1 MGLSWQQLQWA
12 PFNVLASLNPQT
24 SAEIWA
30 DNIDVSLIAQFIE
43 DSGLLSVSA
52 QQQLAEYAP
61 RGKLENFSISV
72 PLQEQ
77 TQEHMLIK
85 TNLNN
90 VDVGSVRGSPNIWG
104 IDGYAEIDYDIADRS
119 ASGFA
124 DVESDRFR
132 INIPTVFTSTWD
144 HNYVNGSVGFSLD
157 LNEGMH
163 LRLKSNAVVA
173 ETDIVDGRVQFTS
186 IINRPNEGEP
196 KAELELL
203 VGALRFDAAGRAAYL
218 PDAPQVE
225 AGLASTMQWLNGAI
239 LDGELANSGALFRGS
254 TLPNSPAQTKT
265 FQSFYLMNDGELNFS
280 DEWPNLQE
288 VTAFVI
294 TDDSKIDIEVN
305 RATSLDVVAT
315 SVLGT
320 ESECPWRELGIRSGL
335 GGWRYVGRA

>member
-1 MGLSWQQLQWA
+1 
-12 PFNVLASLNPQT
+12 
-24 SAEIWA
+24 
-30 DNIDVSLIAQFIE
+30 
-43 DSGLLSVSA
+43 
-52 QQQLAEYAP
+52 
-61 RGKLENFSISV
+61 
-72 PLQEQ
+72 
-77 TQEHMLIK
+77 
-85 TNLNN
+85 
-90 VDVGSVRGSPNIWG
+90 
-104 IDGYAEIDYDIADRS
+104 
-119 ASGFA
+119 
-124 DVESDRFR
+124 
-132 INIPTVFTSTWD
+132 
-144 HNYVNGSVGFSLD
+144 
-157 LNEGMH
+157 MH

-280 DEWPNLQE
+280 DEWPNLRE

-315 SVLGT
+315 SVLV
-320 ESECPWRELGIRSGL
+320 R
-335 GGWRYVGRA
+335 

>member
-1 MGLSWQQLQWA
+1 MALSLEVTGNEFADMAGQLHLELPDANYGDLFSRQSVADMSVEELFGGGNFWLTFSRGELSEFVSELELDTLALQNSDSDTLSLQDVSGKASLSRQSDGETWQLALSDMGLSWQQLQWA

-72 PLQEQ
+72 PLEEQ

-104 IDGYAEIDYDIADRS
+104 IDGYAEIDYDIAGRS

-132 INIPTVFTSTWD
+132 INIPTVFTSIL
-144 HNYVNGSVGFSLD
+144 GS
-157 LNEGMH
+157 
-163 LRLKSNAVVA
+163 
-173 ETDIVDGRVQFTS
+173 
-186 IINRPNEGEP
+186 
-196 KAELELL
+196 
-203 VGALRFDAAGRAAYL
+203 
-218 PDAPQVE
+218 
-225 AGLASTMQWLNGAI
+225 
-239 LDGELANSGALFRGS
+239 
-254 TLPNSPAQTKT
+254 
-265 FQSFYLMNDGELNFS
+265 
-280 DEWPNLQE
+280 
-288 VTAFVI
+288 
-294 TDDSKIDIEVN
+294 
-305 RATSLDVVAT
+305 
-315 SVLGT
+315 
-320 ESECPWRELGIRSGL
+320 
-335 GGWRYVGRA
+335 